1 MSVRDVPLNVVK
13 LGEGGVPLV
22 MLHGWAHSL
31 ENLRGLGELLSQD
44 REVHLIDLPG
54 FGQSG
59 APQEVWGV
67 AQYVERIKA
76 YIDEAGL
83 KQFDILGHS
92 FGGKVAVPFC
102 AKYPELVRRAVLINT
117 SALRPIRPPRERFRM
132 ACIRTLGKV
141 LKFLKQQFDLP
152 WYESYFIRRY
162 ASADYKQAGTLR
174 ATFVKTLNEDFTDD
188 ARRMKVP
195 TLLLWGEED
204 TETRLEIG
212 KRLNALIQNSKLLV
226 LPGRGHEPFRDTGA
240 HLVAFH
246 LRPFLALQAGELQN
260 A

>member
-1 MSVRDVPLNVVK
+1 MSVKDVPLNVVR
-13 LGEGGVPLV
+13 LGEGGVPLL

-44 REVHLIDLPG
+44 RAVHLIDLPG

-59 APQEVWGV
+59 VPTEVWGV
-67 AQYVERIKA
+67 AEYVERLKQ
-76 YIDEAGL
+76 YVDEAGL

-102 AKYPELVRRAVLINT
+102 ARYPGLVRRAVLINT
-117 SALRPIRPPRERFRM
+117 SALRPIRAPKERIRM
-132 ACIRTLGKV
+132 VCIRTLGKI

-152 WYESYFIRRY
+152 WYETYFIRRF
-162 ASADYKQAGTLR
+162 ASADYKQAGALR
-174 ATFVKTLNEDFTDD
+174 GTFIKTLNEDFTED
-188 ARRMKVP
+188 ARRVSAP

-212 KRLNALIQNSKLLV
+212 KRLNALMPNSKLLV

-246 LRPFLALQAGELQN
+246 LRPFLALPVGELKH